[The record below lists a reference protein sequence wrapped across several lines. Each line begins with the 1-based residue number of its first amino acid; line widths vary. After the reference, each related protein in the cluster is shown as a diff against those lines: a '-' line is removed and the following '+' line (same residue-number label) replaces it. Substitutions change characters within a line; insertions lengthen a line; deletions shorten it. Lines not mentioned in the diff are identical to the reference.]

1 MGNSKRTAPSLSP
14 PSVAAWPVNDIP
26 DGADEATD
34 GVAVCLSGGGY
45 RAMLFHLGAL
55 WRLNEA
61 KVLGRVARVSSVSGG
76 SIVAGILGAQWHAL
90 IWSDDGVAT
99 NFETEVADRVRKVAR
114 KTIDA
119 PAIAGGLLLP
129 GDVASRV
136 VRALDEVAFGG
147 ATLQDLPADGPRF
160 VINATNLESGALWR
174 FSQPY
179 MRDYRVGEV
188 RLPRRSLAE
197 AVAASAAFPPFL
209 SPLTL
214 DLRGEEFTPDSG
226 DDLQQP
232 PFTNRA
238 ELSDGGVYDN
248 LGLETAFKRYR
259 TLFVSD
265 GGGGFSPDAD
275 PPNDWVRHLL
285 RVMRVIDNQVRS
297 LRKRQLI
304 AAYRSGTRVGAYW
317 GIRTDIGSYRPDP
330 PIEFLPAPYE
340 ATQKLAAVPTR
351 LSNTPDEVQH
361 RLINWGYAVCD
372 AALRTHASDIA
383 ADVPAKF
390 PYPGGVGE

>member
-1 MGNSKRTAPSLSP
+1 M
-14 PSVAAWPVNDIP
+14 P
-26 DGADEATD
+26 DGADEPEA
-34 GVAVCLSGGGY
+34 GIAVCLSGGGY

-55 WRLNEA
+55 WRLNET
-61 KVLGRVARVSSVSGG
+61 KVLARVERVSSVSGG
-76 SIVAGILGAQWHAL
+76 SIVAGILGVRWHAL
-90 IWSDDGVAT
+90 TWTDGVAT
-99 NFETEVADRVRKVAR
+99 NFVAEVADRVRKVAGT
-114 KTIDA
+114 TIDA

-129 GDVASRV
+129 GDAASRV
-136 VRALDEVAFGG
+136 IRALDEVAFEE
-147 ATLQDLPADGPRF
+147 ATLQDLPADKPRF
-160 VINATNLESGALWR
+160 VINATNLESGVLWR

-188 RLPRRSLAE
+188 RLPQVPLAE

-214 DLRGEEFTPDSG
+214 DLRDENFTPGSG
-226 DDLQQP
+226 DDLQMP
-232 PFTNRA
+232 PYTDRV

-259 TLFVSD
+259 TLLVSD
-265 GGGGFSPDAD
+265 GGGRFAPDPD

-304 AAYRSGTRVGAYW
+304 AAYRSGARDGAYW
-317 GIRTDIGSYRPDP
+317 GIRSDIGNYQPDP
-330 PIEFLPAPYE
+330 PVEFLSAPYE
-340 ATQKLAAVPTR
+340 ATQELAEVPTR
-351 LSNTPDEVQH
+351 LSETPDRLQH

-383 ADVPAKF
+383 ADAPAAF
-390 PYPGGVGE
+390 PFPEGIEG